1 MIGKSKYLVIT
12 YDILLPVMICLGVV
26 ALLYFVL
33 FSSFFAVTSIHCVL
47 DLEPCEDPSLLSELD
62 KLKGQNIFKIVG
74 DQVTTHLTSLDFTI
88 REATLSKE
96 LPGSISLSLQ
106 SVYPVVA
113 LQVSGDDPTWIIFD
127 STLRVIGA
135 RRIDPNVPSV
145 VVQGPLTFT
154 VGKVPTDAN
163 IISSLELAKRVS
175 DELFAVKT
183 ITLIDADTIHLALD
197 SGKIAIFTPKKDELV
212 QLRALQTI
220 LTDATILEG
229 VNTIDVRFARPVLR

>member
-1 MIGKSKYLVIT
+1 
-12 YDILLPVMICLGVV
+12 
-26 ALLYFVL
+26 
-33 FSSFFAVTSIHCVL
+33 
-47 DLEPCEDPSLLSELD
+47 
-62 KLKGQNIFKIVG
+62 
-74 DQVTTHLTSLDFTI
+74 
-88 REATLSKE
+88 
-96 LPGSISLSLQ
+96 
-106 SVYPVVA
+106 VA

-127 STLRVIGA
+127 SSLRVIGA

-145 VVQGPLTFT
+145 VVQGPLTFI